1 MSNYE
6 PGLGF
11 ATGTPVE
18 SRINF
23 NVTDNTNKVAL
34 PQVINNQTK
43 LIISQ
48 SVKDPTGAFSFVTAS
63 ISVFRG
69 DPDTSI
75 IQDRIVNEQAFQF
88 NSATTTGTA
97 LVTGSIDLF
106 ELNYTLEDTFRMAL
120 EVSKSF
126 DLGVTITE
134 YSMSIFNSGSR
145 WSPFDV
151 TSRMN
156 NGNLRN
162 EANNFRIPLNVAT
175 IVQTYYGANILP
187 FDLALDC
194 QPLLNNFVNQRPNS
208 YYMDI
213 DYNYQSTGSYIHY
226 SNSLAPVNYV
236 QIMSG
241 SAVRAAIP
249 DSNYTTLGSINPR
262 YLGSKSTSLKLNT
275 WNPGDEGTYGKLP
288 TVELRDALFGYFN
301 DLDDPYPII
310 NGLTRV
316 NLNYLIDEQSNA
328 LPPSLDPL
336 SIDTF
341 NQVFPKGNS
350 TKLAAQSGKNNF
362 KELGVLSNIER
373 SMEYLTPIMYSQVSG
388 DNYTN
393 AIPLSGSGYVF
404 RYDED
409 NPDSPLFLGFNA
421 LGSSSQDTSFPLQD
435 VEFTLDP
442 TASVTPPNKPSMSFT
457 MNPYQEGN
465 MSGKTGAIFYS
476 ASNSNP
482 SFRPGSITTQTIND
496 KLGVNGEEL
505 GFVPGVGVTSGS
517 GDQQIVTLSHTFVT
531 SFVSETRGT
540 TNELFFSLQL
550 YTGSSTPRDPS
561 TAIDFTTGIPFN
573 LQDITCKVHTDQ
585 GQTFNMGSVL
595 DYSWLELNSN
605 SDINTSI
612 FDTLGMGY
620 NALTSNIYTST
631 ATGISERGLR
641 VTVDWEMYYTLFDLG
656 LMRELSPKGGSG
668 VKALEWTIKANTGN
682 YGIKVGDVLR
692 WRFKGSFKKSGK
704 NYRQGFFFPNN
715 YDGPMISTNI
725 QGIGAHDYLLA
736 TANTASAP
744 FWAFSG
750 SIGSD
755 NLIKDPQFLVMSASN
770 LNEAYGTTFKQA
782 DLEYIPGPSDYFPF
796 GIEPSNTQFETIKY
810 PLELKEGDEIR
821 FGNNENFTY
830 KITQVIPP
838 ESNLDPGDHGSRI
851 KIKLNRPVS
860 STINKDFFLIRRS
873 IPNPNSIYLNSP
885 FPYETLASASLK
897 QSIRNFTGSLGLS
910 GSLSNLGGNT
920 GSATTI
926 PSTISGSFTGSYSD
940 LEIATTPGIL
950 YPTFPTEYLVE
961 SASQIVNDLIS
972 KGIIES

>member
-1 MSNYE
+1 
-6 PGLGF
+6 
-11 ATGTPVE
+11 
-18 SRINF
+18 
-23 NVTDNTNKVAL
+23 
-34 PQVINNQTK
+34 
-43 LIISQ
+43 
-48 SVKDPTGAFSFVTAS
+48 
-63 ISVFRG
+63 
-69 DPDTSI
+69 
-75 IQDRIVNEQAFQF
+75 
-88 NSATTTGTA
+88 
-97 LVTGSIDLF
+97 
-106 ELNYTLEDTFRMAL
+106 
-120 EVSKSF
+120 
-126 DLGVTITE
+126 
-134 YSMSIFNSGSR
+134 
-145 WSPFDV
+145 
-151 TSRMN
+151 
-156 NGNLRN
+156 
-162 EANNFRIPLNVAT
+162 
-175 IVQTYYGANILP
+175 
-187 FDLALDC
+187 
-194 QPLLNNFVNQRPNS
+194 
-208 YYMDI
+208 
-213 DYNYQSTGSYIHY
+213 
-226 SNSLAPVNYV
+226 
-236 QIMSG
+236 
-241 SAVRAAIP
+241 
-249 DSNYTTLGSINPR
+249 
-262 YLGSKSTSLKLNT
+262 
-275 WNPGDEGTYGKLP
+275 
-288 TVELRDALFGYFN
+288 
-301 DLDDPYPII
+301 
-310 NGLTRV
+310 
-316 NLNYLIDEQSNA
+316 
-328 LPPSLDPL
+328 
-336 SIDTF
+336 
-341 NQVFPKGNS
+341 
-350 TKLAAQSGKNNF
+350 
-362 KELGVLSNIER
+362 
-373 SMEYLTPIMYSQVSG
+373 
-388 DNYTN
+388 
-393 AIPLSGSGYVF
+393 
-404 RYDED
+404 
-409 NPDSPLFLGFNA
+409 
-421 LGSSSQDTSFPLQD
+421 
-435 VEFTLDP
+435 
-442 TASVTPPNKPSMSFT
+442 
-457 MNPYQEGN
+457 
-465 MSGKTGAIFYS
+465 
-476 ASNSNP
+476 
-482 SFRPGSITTQTIND
+482 
-496 KLGVNGEEL
+496 
-505 GFVPGVGVTSGS
+505 
-517 GDQQIVTLSHTFVT
+517 
-531 SFVSETRGT
+531 
-540 TNELFFSLQL
+540 
-550 YTGSSTPRDPS
+550 
-561 TAIDFTTGIPFN
+561 
-573 LQDITCKVHTDQ
+573 
-585 GQTFNMGSVL
+585 MGSVL

-605 SDINTSI
+605 SDINTSVL
-612 FDTLGMGY
+612 DTLGIGY

-682 YGIKVGDVLR
+682 YNIKVGDVLR